1 MPHTLNPSVPITLDK
16 ERSLLY
22 GAAAFIEFKEATG
35 RDLLETFR
43 ELSGPKYRATITVED
58 ADGEKELPN
67 PDFELPVKVVRDI
80 LWAGL
85 IHEDENLTLK
95 QVSNMFTPGTMKN
108 IIPLVAKAFTLG
120 LGDQKA
126 DEERPR
132 RAPANT
138 KRSTG
143 ATSGASVA
151 VISA

>member
-35 RDLLETFR
+35 RDLLKTFR
-43 ELSGPKYRATITVED
+43 DLGDPRFQPIIG
-58 ADGEKELPN
+58 DGEDERPN
-67 PDFELPVKVVRDI
+67 PDFELPMVEFRDI

-85 IHEDENLTLK
+85 IHEDESLTQR
-95 QVSNMFTPGTMKN
+95 QVSNLFTPGTMGV
-108 IIPLVAKAFTLG
+108 IMPLVLKAFTLG
-120 LGDQKA
+120 LGEHKP

-132 RAPANT
+132 RAPANHR
-138 KRSTG
+138 KSTG
-143 ATSGASVA
+143 ANSGASVA